1 MGIKQKF
8 YRTYIVKVRTP
19 KGVFWYAGK
28 HESFIVNPYDD
39 KYPGSGKILW
49 NIYRK
54 YGFNYKIRWSKCHGS
69 REKSYEV
76 ERELISALKRKHPD
90 TCINISP
97 GGQGGEGRKWT
108 EQQRLE
114 HKLRLNNPKTKTRMK
129 NSQRIAQ
136 NRAERKA
143 RQSEVMKK
151 FYSNDGNKK
160 ISEGTSR
167 AQRKAP
173 HWHEPLKSEIHELW
187 VSLGKPATGPV
198 VKALKG
204 KYDVTSSAL
213 KNLIYLFRKED
224 V

>member
-1 MGIKQKF
+1 
-8 YRTYIVKVRTP
+8 
-19 KGVFWYAGK
+19 
-28 HESFIVNPYDD
+28 
-39 KYPGSGKILW
+39 
-49 NIYRK
+49 
-54 YGFNYKIRWSKCHGS
+54 RWSKCHGS

-114 HKLRLNNPKTKTRMK
+114 HKLRLNNPETKTRMK

-151 FYSNDGNKK
+151 FYSNGGNKK
-160 ISEGTSR
+160 I
-167 AQRKAP
+167 
-173 HWHEPLKSEIHELW
+173 
-187 VSLGKPATGPV
+187 
-198 VKALKG
+198 
-204 KYDVTSSAL
+204 
-213 KNLIYLFRKED
+213 
-224 V
+224 